1 MSCQYIDCPR
11 LPQARPVRPCWCVL
25 PLMRRSIFPDDGAD
39 TAADDAKSRSDAAA
53 HEFPD
58 GSADAARTDVDV

>member
-1 MSCQYIDCPR
+1 M
-11 LPQARPVRPCWCVL
+11 A
-25 PLMRRSIFPDDGAD
+25 PLLLISLRRSIFPDDGAD

-58 GSADAARTDVDV
+58 GSADAARTWMNYDEL